1 MQFDNF
7 MPFLTKPQQ
16 RDKKHCDTRSAAAT
30 EYDAFYEDSRTMW
43 QGISVSDSGPPKRPE
58 SFLFISLNILK
69 QFIEIRYVLLT

>member
-30 EYDAFYEDSRTMW
+30 EYDAFYEDSWTMW
-43 QGISVSDSGPPKRPE
+43 QGISVHIISISSNFKE
-58 SFLFISLNILK
+58 FLF
-69 QFIEIRYVLLT
+69 

>member
-30 EYDAFYEDSRTMW
+30 EYDAFYKDSWTMW
-43 QGISVSDSGPPKRPE
+43 QGIS
-58 SFLFISLNILK
+58 FCMISI
-69 QFIEIRYVLLT
+69 